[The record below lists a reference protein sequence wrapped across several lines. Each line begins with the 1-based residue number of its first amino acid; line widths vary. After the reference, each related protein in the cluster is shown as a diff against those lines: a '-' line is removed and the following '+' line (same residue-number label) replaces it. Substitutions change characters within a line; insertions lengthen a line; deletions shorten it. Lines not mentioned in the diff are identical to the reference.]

1 MAELISQVGF
11 PIAMCLLMTWQC
23 FKTKEI
29 VNRNT
34 DAIKAQEREL
44 EKKGKHK
51 ENENKKRKRI
61 KKNKKRNKE

>member
-23 FKTKEI
+23 FKTEI

-34 DAIKAQEREL
+34 DAINALERAL
-44 EKKGKHK
+44 EKKGVDL
-51 ENENKKRKRI
+51 EDED
-61 KKNKKRNKE
+61 